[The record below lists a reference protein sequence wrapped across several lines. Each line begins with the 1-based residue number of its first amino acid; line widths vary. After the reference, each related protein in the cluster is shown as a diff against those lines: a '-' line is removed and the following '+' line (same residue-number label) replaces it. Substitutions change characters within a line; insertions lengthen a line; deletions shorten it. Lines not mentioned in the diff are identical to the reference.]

1 MQLSRYATGSAGEE
15 AFGFC
20 QAVRRGPHVAVSGST
35 GRDVDGHI
43 VPGGAYAQARQ
54 AIENLQTALA
64 AVGGSLADVIRT
76 RVFIVDMT
84 EWEAVARAHCEA
96 FARAPAGQ
104 QPDRRQRLVRAGHPG
119 RDRSRRDHR
128 GRGVKTRSGP
138 CPRPEG
144 FIDCVLARACNRC
157 GRWHGPPIQ
166 ETVAA
171 NGLVGAAH
179 GRDRD

>member
-43 VPGGAYAQARQ
+43 VRGGAYAQTRQ

-76 RVFIVDMT
+76 RVFIVDIT

-96 FARAPAGQ
+96 FAQHPPASSLIGVNALFE
-104 QPDRRQRLVRAGHPG
+104 PDILVEIEA
-119 RDRSRRDHR
+119 DAIIAD
-128 GRGVKTRSGP
+128 
-138 CPRPEG
+138 
-144 FIDCVLARACNRC
+144 
-157 GRWHGPPIQ
+157 
-166 ETVAA
+166 
-171 NGLVGAAH
+171 GL
-179 GRDRD
+179 

>member
-1 MQLSRYATGSAGEE
+1 MQLSRYAVGSIGEQ

-35 GRDVDGHI
+35 GRDIDGHL

-96 FARAPAGQ
+96 FALHPPASSLIGVNALFE
-104 QPDRRQRLVRAGHPG
+104 PDVLVEIEA
-119 RDRSRRDHR
+119 DAIIAD
-128 GRGVKTRSGP
+128 GP
-138 CPRPEG
+138 
-144 FIDCVLARACNRC
+144 
-157 GRWHGPPIQ
+157 
-166 ETVAA
+166 
-171 NGLVGAAH
+171 
-179 GRDRD
+179 

>member
-1 MQLSRYATGSAGEE
+1 MQLSRYAVGSIGEQ

-35 GRDVDGHI
+35 GRDIDGRI

-76 RVFIVDMT
+76 RVFIVDIT

-96 FARAPAGQ
+96 FAEHPPASSLIGVNALFE
-104 QPDRRQRLVRAGHPG
+104 PDVLVEIEA
-119 RDRSRRDHR
+119 DAIIAD
-128 GRGVKTRSGP
+128 
-138 CPRPEG
+138 
-144 FIDCVLARACNRC
+144 
-157 GRWHGPPIQ
+157 
-166 ETVAA
+166 
-171 NGLVGAAH
+171 GL
-179 GRDRD
+179 

>member
-1 MQLSRYATGSAGEE
+1 MQLSRYAVGSIGEE

-35 GRDVDGHI
+35 GRDIDGHL
-43 VPGGAYAQARQ
+43 VPGGAYAQTRQ

-96 FARAPAGQ
+96 FAQHPPASSLIGVNALFE
-104 QPDRRQRLVRAGHPG
+104 PDILVEIEA
-119 RDRSRRDHR
+119 DAIIAD
-128 GRGVKTRSGP
+128 GP
-138 CPRPEG
+138 
-144 FIDCVLARACNRC
+144 
-157 GRWHGPPIQ
+157 
-166 ETVAA
+166 
-171 NGLVGAAH
+171 
-179 GRDRD
+179 

>member
-1 MQLSRYATGSAGEE
+1 MQLSRYTTGSVGEE

-43 VPGGAYAQARQ
+43 VPGGAYAQTRQ

-76 RVFIVDMT
+76 RVFIVDIT

-96 FARAPAGQ
+96 FAKHPPASSLIGVNALFE
-104 QPDRRQRLVRAGHPG
+104 PDILVEIEA
-119 RDRSRRDHR
+119 DAIIAD
-128 GRGVKTRSGP
+128 
-138 CPRPEG
+138 
-144 FIDCVLARACNRC
+144 
-157 GRWHGPPIQ
+157 
-166 ETVAA
+166 
-171 NGLVGAAH
+171 GA
-179 GRDRD
+179 

>member
-1 MQLSRYATGSAGEE
+1 MQLSRYTTGSVGEE

-35 GRDVDGHI
+35 GRDVDGRI

-84 EWEAVARAHCEA
+84 EWESVARAHCEA
-96 FARAPAGQ
+96 FAQHPPASSLIGVNALFE
-104 QPDRRQRLVRAGHPG
+104 PDILVEIEA
-119 RDRSRRDHR
+119 DAIIAD
-128 GRGVKTRSGP
+128 
-138 CPRPEG
+138 
-144 FIDCVLARACNRC
+144 
-157 GRWHGPPIQ
+157 
-166 ETVAA
+166 
-171 NGLVGAAH
+171 GA
-179 GRDRD
+179 

>member
-1 MQLSRYATGSAGEE
+1 MQLSRYAVGSVGEE

-35 GRDVDGHI
+35 GRDVDGRL

-76 RVFIVDMT
+76 RVFIVDIT

-96 FARAPAGQ
+96 FAQHPPASSLIGVNALFE
-104 QPDRRQRLVRAGHPG
+104 PDVLVQIEA
-119 RDRSRRDHR
+119 DAIIAD
-128 GRGVKTRSGP
+128 GP
-138 CPRPEG
+138 
-144 FIDCVLARACNRC
+144 
-157 GRWHGPPIQ
+157 
-166 ETVAA
+166 
-171 NGLVGAAH
+171 
-179 GRDRD
+179 

>member
-1 MQLSRYATGSAGEE
+1 MHLSRYATGSAGEE

-35 GRDVDGHI
+35 GRDVDGRI

-76 RVFIVDMT
+76 RVFIVDIT

-96 FARAPAGQ
+96 FAQHPPASSLIGVNALFE
-104 QPDRRQRLVRAGHPG
+104 PDILVEIEA
-119 RDRSRRDHR
+119 DAIIAD
-128 GRGVKTRSGP
+128 
-138 CPRPEG
+138 
-144 FIDCVLARACNRC
+144 
-157 GRWHGPPIQ
+157 
-166 ETVAA
+166 
-171 NGLVGAAH
+171 GA
-179 GRDRD
+179 

>member
-1 MQLSRYATGSAGEE
+1 MQLSRYAVGSVGEE

-35 GRDVDGHI
+35 GRDVDGRL

-76 RVFIVDMT
+76 RVFIVDIT

-96 FARAPAGQ
+96 FAQHPPASSLIGVNALFE
-104 QPDRRQRLVRAGHPG
+104 PDVLVEIEA
-119 RDRSRRDHR
+119 DAIIAD
-128 GRGVKTRSGP
+128 GP
-138 CPRPEG
+138 
-144 FIDCVLARACNRC
+144 
-157 GRWHGPPIQ
+157 
-166 ETVAA
+166 
-171 NGLVGAAH
+171 
-179 GRDRD
+179 

>member
-1 MQLSRYATGSAGEE
+1 MQLSRYAIGSVGEE

-35 GRDVDGHI
+35 GRDVDGRI

-84 EWEAVARAHCEA
+84 EWETVARAHCEA
-96 FARAPAGQ
+96 FAQHPPASSLIGVASLFE
-104 QPDRRQRLVRAGHPG
+104 PDVLVEIEA
-119 RDRSRRDHR
+119 DAIIAD
-128 GRGVKTRSGP
+128 
-138 CPRPEG
+138 
-144 FIDCVLARACNRC
+144 
-157 GRWHGPPIQ
+157 
-166 ETVAA
+166 
-171 NGLVGAAH
+171 GL
-179 GRDRD
+179 

>member
-1 MQLSRYATGSAGEE
+1 MQLSRYSVGSIGEK

-35 GRDVDGHI
+35 GRDVDGRI

-96 FARAPAGQ
+96 FAQHPPASSLIGVNALFE
-104 QPDRRQRLVRAGHPG
+104 PDILVEIEA
-119 RDRSRRDHR
+119 DAIIAD
-128 GRGVKTRSGP
+128 
-138 CPRPEG
+138 
-144 FIDCVLARACNRC
+144 
-157 GRWHGPPIQ
+157 
-166 ETVAA
+166 
-171 NGLVGAAH
+171 GA
-179 GRDRD
+179 

>member
-43 VPGGAYAQARQ
+43 VRGGAYAQTRQ

-96 FARAPAGQ
+96 FAQHPPASSLIGVNALFE
-104 QPDRRQRLVRAGHPG
+104 PDILVEIEA
-119 RDRSRRDHR
+119 DAIIAD
-128 GRGVKTRSGP
+128 
-138 CPRPEG
+138 
-144 FIDCVLARACNRC
+144 
-157 GRWHGPPIQ
+157 
-166 ETVAA
+166 
-171 NGLVGAAH
+171 GL
-179 GRDRD
+179 

>member
-1 MQLSRYATGSAGEE
+1 MQLSRYAVGSIGEQ

-35 GRDVDGHI
+35 GRDIDGRI

-76 RVFIVDMT
+76 RMFIVDIT

-96 FARAPAGQ
+96 FAEHPPASSLIGVNALFE
-104 QPDRRQRLVRAGHPG
+104 PDVLVEIEA
-119 RDRSRRDHR
+119 DAVIAD
-128 GRGVKTRSGP
+128 
-138 CPRPEG
+138 
-144 FIDCVLARACNRC
+144 
-157 GRWHGPPIQ
+157 
-166 ETVAA
+166 
-171 NGLVGAAH
+171 GL
-179 GRDRD
+179 

>member
-1 MQLSRYATGSAGEE
+1 MQLSRYAVGSIGEQ

-35 GRDVDGHI
+35 GRDIDGRL

-76 RVFIVDMT
+76 RVFIVDIT

-96 FARAPAGQ
+96 FAQHPPASSLIGVNALFE
-104 QPDRRQRLVRAGHPG
+104 PDVLVEIEA
-119 RDRSRRDHR
+119 DAIIAD
-128 GRGVKTRSGP
+128 GP
-138 CPRPEG
+138 
-144 FIDCVLARACNRC
+144 
-157 GRWHGPPIQ
+157 
-166 ETVAA
+166 
-171 NGLVGAAH
+171 
-179 GRDRD
+179 